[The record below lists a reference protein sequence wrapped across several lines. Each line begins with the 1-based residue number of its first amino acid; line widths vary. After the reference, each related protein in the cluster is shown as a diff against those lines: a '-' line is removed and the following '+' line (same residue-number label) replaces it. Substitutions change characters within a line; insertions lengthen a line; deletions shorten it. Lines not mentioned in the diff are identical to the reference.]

1 MKTSN
6 RKKEAEHMNV
16 RYVLDWLQCEE
27 TKTSC
32 AAGIKAYADQM
43 LRKCRWGWVWM

>member
-1 MKTSN
+1 
-6 RKKEAEHMNV
+6 MNV

-43 LRKCRWGWVWM
+43 MLDYRLVCVVIESD